1 MFPDCLRR
9 HGKPGPSIPGL
20 LNHFDA
26 NSSYTRLHHVEFARR
41 GSTHI
46 NDPASYEWASIGN
59 PDCDIL
65 IVAQVGNPNDR
76 AVGQRAMRGCH
87 FLGVI
92 TLAAGCLSA
101 LELFAV
107 P

>member
-20 LNHFDA
+20 LN
-26 NSSYTRLHHVEFARR
+26 
-41 GSTHI
+41 
-46 NDPASYEWASIGN
+46 
-59 PDCDIL
+59 DIL